1 MMTLASRCAAFAA
14 AACLSLT
21 AQAGIPPKVAPQDM
35 GPSAASDAQTV
46 SIVLKVQHPDLLDNY
61 IAATINPRSPLY
73 HRFLSVNEFKVLFA
87 PSNFQVKLV
96 TDYMKSQGIAINEV
110 YSDNLLIK
118 ATGTVAQFNAVFSTS
133 IHDYVDRWGHHF
145 RKHRGGFNIP
155 RLLNDVV
162 LTVAGLDTETAQFV
176 PKHRS
181 VAQNSKLSPIKP
193 AVTFPLNNGT
203 ASGVP
208 GDFTVGDVA
217 AQYGVNPLYAR
228 GINGKGR
235 TLGIATLA
243 DFQPEDAYAYWDMI
257 GLKVLPHRITQ
268 VHVDGG
274 GELSSD
280 AGTGETSLDVEQ
292 SGGLAPFAKI
302 IVYDAPNTET
312 GFIDL
317 FYKAASDN
325 LVDTL
330 SVSWGESEI
339 FFYSTPL
346 STDTHLDFVAYHQ
359 AFAESAVQG
368 ISLFAASGDDGAYDV
383 NGVYPSII
391 GDPAYVGPFNA
402 PLTVDSPGD
411 DPYITSAGGTTL
423 PTTVTLKHGTVTVPT
438 ERVWAWDYFND
449 YLLQYYGIPQDDF
462 SVGGGGGVSFVF
474 PTPDYQK
481 VVGGLRRTEPNQNWL
496 YYPNF
501 LNDDGSINGDLSSP
515 LTLFTLPG
523 NFAGRNTPDISLNAD
538 PYTGYFYIATVDG
551 GFIDGYGGTSF
562 VAPQL
567 NGIFSLIGQA
577 NGSRLGLVNPQLYQA
592 LADHGYSNS
601 SPLDDITAGTDWFYK
616 GKVGY
621 DPGTGLGTINAAA
634 LVKVFR

>member
-1 MMTLASRCAAFAA
+1 M
-14 AACLSLT
+14 
-21 AQAGIPPKVAPQDM
+21 
-35 GPSAASDAQTV
+35 
-46 SIVLKVQHPDLLDNY
+46 
-61 IAATINPRSPLY
+61 
-73 HRFLSVNEFKVLFA
+73 
-87 PSNFQVKLV
+87 
-96 TDYMKSQGIAINEV
+96 
-110 YSDNLLIK
+110 
-118 ATGTVAQFNAVFSTS
+118 
-133 IHDYVDRWGHHF
+133 
-145 RKHRGGFNIP
+145 
-155 RLLNDVV
+155 

-181 VAQNSKLSPIKP
+181 VSQNPHLAPVKP
-193 AVTFPLNNGT
+193 AVAFPLNNGT

-235 TLGIATLA
+235 TVGIATLA

-330 SVSWGESEI
+330 SVSWGESEV

-359 AFAESAVQG
+359 AFAEAAVQG
-368 ISLFAASGDDGAYDV
+368 ISLFAASGDDGAYDI

-391 GDPAYVGPFNA
+391 GDPAFVGPFNA

-411 DPYITSAGGTTL
+411 EPLHHGGRRHH
-423 PTTVTLKHGTVTVPT
+423 PAHH
-438 ERVWAWDYFND
+438 
-449 YLLQYYGIPQDDF
+449 
-462 SVGGGGGVSFVF
+462 
-474 PTPDYQK
+474 
-481 VVGGLRRTEPNQNWL
+481 GGLEVRHGHDSHRT
-496 YYPNF
+496 
-501 LNDDGSINGDLSSP
+501 
-515 LTLFTLPG
+515 
-523 NFAGRNTPDISLNAD
+523 
-538 PYTGYFYIATVDG
+538 
-551 GFIDGYGGTSF
+551 
-562 VAPQL
+562 
-567 NGIFSLIGQA
+567 
-577 NGSRLGLVNPQLYQA
+577 RLGLGLFERLSFQILR
-592 LADHGYSNS
+592 HS
-601 SPLDDITAGTDWFYK
+601 AG
-616 GKVGY
+616 
-621 DPGTGLGTINAAA
+621 
-634 LVKVFR
+634 